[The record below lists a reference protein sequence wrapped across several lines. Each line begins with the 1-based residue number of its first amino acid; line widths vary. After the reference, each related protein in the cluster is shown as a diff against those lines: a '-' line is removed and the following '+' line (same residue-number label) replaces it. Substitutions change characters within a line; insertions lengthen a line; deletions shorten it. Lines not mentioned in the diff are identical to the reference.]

1 MKNRLA
7 SLIILAVILA
17 SVTVLDYL
25 ALPQLDMSIAYF
37 IPIVFA
43 AWRLGRIGSMSVAV
57 VAEAQAILDQLR
69 SMPQQSFYLAAANT
83 VVRLLVYVFVA
94 EVTVRLVNSNARVR
108 HALEQLRDSNER
120 LLHAYTNLE
129 EDVQAAGIVQSEV
142 LEIAIPNVPYC
153 DIGACLEY
161 AKEVGGDFA
170 DVGVIGDRV
179 YACVADVSGKGVPAA
194 LFTTLLKHLL
204 LEGHS
209 QGQHT
214 EEVIAMMSQ
223 SLTRVLPAE
232 YFVTL
237 IYAEFDPNT
246 GILEYVNAGH
256 PPGLIYRS
264 TTTELVYA
272 NANMP
277 LLAYWHGDIPIVPTR
292 LALGFEDVLMLYTDG
307 AIESKR
313 PDGSRLGS
321 KFVEDSLIQYAS
333 QSAQDIASKIC
344 ERFLEAT
351 TETGRDDVTILC
363 LKNTNPLQF
372 MNSHDVSMSGEDFS

>member
-1 MKNRLA
+1 MRQNLESRTMGNRLA
-7 SLIILAVILA
+7 SLVIVAVILA

-37 IPIVFA
+37 IPILFA
-43 AWRLGRIGSMSVAV
+43 AWRLGRLGSMSVAM
-57 VAEAQAILDQLR
+57 VAEIQAILDQLR
-69 SMPQQSFYLAAANT
+69 SVPQQSFYVAAANT

-94 EVTVRLVNSNARVR
+94 EVTVRLVNSNIRVR
-108 HALEQLRDSNER
+108 QTLDELRNSDER
-120 LLHAYTNLE
+120 LLYAYERLE
-129 EDVQAAGIVQSEV
+129 EDIQAAGIVQSEV
-142 LEIAIPNVPYC
+142 LEIAIPKVPSC
-153 DIGACLEY
+153 DIGVCLKY
-161 AKEVGGDFA
+161 AREVGGDFA
-170 DVGVIGDRV
+170 DVGVIGDKV

-204 LEGHS
+204 LEGHA

-237 IYAEFDPNT
+237 IYAEFDPNN
-246 GILEYVNAGH
+246 GVLEYVNAGH
-256 PPGLIYRS
+256 PPGLIYR
-264 TTTELVYA
+264 TRTAELVYA

-292 LALGFEDVLMLYTDG
+292 IALDFEDVLMLYTDG

-321 KFVEDSLIQYAS
+321 KFIEHSLIEYAS
-333 QSAQDIASKIC
+333 LSAQDIASKIC
-344 ERFLEAT
+344 ERVLEST
-351 TETGRDDVTILC
+351 IETGRDDVTILC
-363 LKNTNPLQF
+363 LKNTGTL
-372 MNSHDVSMSGEDFS
+372 

>member
-1 MKNRLA
+1 MRSRLA
-7 SLIILAVILA
+7 SVIIVAIILAT
-17 SVTVLDYL
+17 VTILDYL

-57 VAEAQAILDQLR
+57 VADTQIILDQLR
-69 SMPQQSFYLAAANT
+69 SMPQQSFYVAAVNT

-94 EVTVRLVNSNARVR
+94 EVTVRLVNSSARVR
-108 HALEQLRDSNER
+108 QALEELRDSNER
-120 LLHAYTNLE
+120 LLSAYTTLE

-142 LEIAIPNVPYC
+142 LEIAIPDVPSC
-153 DIGACLEY
+153 DIGVCLQY
-161 AKEVGGDFA
+161 AREVGGDFV
-170 DVGVIGDRV
+170 DVGVIGDKV

-204 LEGHS
+204 LEGHA

-232 YFVTL
+232 YFATL

-246 GILEYVNAGH
+246 GVLEYVNAGH

-264 TTTELVYA
+264 GTAELVYA

-292 LALGFEDVLMLYTDG
+292 IALDFEDVLMLYTDG
-307 AIESKR
+307 AIESKS

-321 KFVEDSLIQYAS
+321 KFVENSLIEYAS
-333 QSAQDIASKIC
+333 LSAQDIASKIC
-344 ERFLEAT
+344 ERFLEFT

-363 LKNTNPLQF
+363 LKYTGSL
-372 MNSHDVSMSGEDFS
+372 